1 MWSKDERI
9 SIADIKTTYN
19 LDKEYLSWQLSIYA
33 YLFEMQN
40 PLIKVDKLFGV
51 WLRGDKSELV
61 PIVRKSDVEV
71 QRLMECEIN
80 GEQFLTTT
88 LVPADE
94 KLLIPMQLVNTII
107 EMEEQASFISE
118 RQKEYKE
125 KLKTAMRENGVKSWD
140 AGRMKVSYTPSSQS
154 KSFDT
159 KRFQEDYPELYV
171 KYLKSAQKADSIR
184 ITIREEVK

>member
-1 MWSKDERI
+1 
-9 SIADIKTTYN
+9 
-19 LDKEYLSWQLSIYA
+19 
-33 YLFEMQN
+33 
-40 PLIKVDKLFGV
+40 
-51 WLRGDKSELV
+51 
-61 PIVRKSDVEV
+61 
-71 QRLMECEIN
+71 MECEIN

-159 KRFQEDYPELYV
+159 KGS
-171 KYLKSAQKADSIR
+171 KR
-184 ITIREEVK
+184 ITRNCM

>member
-1 MWSKDERI
+1 
-9 SIADIKTTYN
+9 
-19 LDKEYLSWQLSIYA
+19 
-33 YLFEMQN
+33 
-40 PLIKVDKLFGV
+40 
-51 WLRGDKSELV
+51 
-61 PIVRKSDVEV
+61 
-71 QRLMECEIN
+71 MECEIN

-125 KLKTAMRENGVKSWD
+125 KLKAAMRENGVKSWD